1 MKIREKKKGYHQSPA
16 SIEMNFIVR
25 EDIQRAENMLAEAV
39 RRLEVEKKKAKKTSK
54 NKKIDN

>member
-1 MKIREKKKGYHQSPA
+1 
-16 SIEMNFIVR
+16 MNFIVR

-54 NKKIDN
+54 SKKIDN